1 MAEISKDRILDAV
14 ADCYVRYGPERT
26 TINDVAALAGCSRPT
41 VYKHVGDRNNIA
53 AALLEREWERMRRV
67 VTGEMALYEG
77 AVAKLIE
84 AVASAVGYAR
94 SHPLFQRLLACE
106 PQVVLP
112 GLTTDAEPVLWAA
125 IALLGPVVDAGRA
138 SGELPAGV
146 EPAMVA
152 EWTARLALSLMITPS
167 ITVNAD
173 DPDALRRFIGQLF
186 GFGLG
191 RLHRD
196 GKASSR
202 GVKR

>member
-1 MAEISKDRILDAV
+1 M
-14 ADCYVRYGPERT
+14 
-26 TINDVAALAGCSRPT
+26 
-41 VYKHVGDRNNIA
+41 YKHVGDRNNIA

-196 GKASSR
+196 GKGAGRSA
-202 GVKR
+202 KR